1 MHTPDP
7 AVVKLTAELDELN
20 KQWRELRKKAQAKKK
35 ELNAAVVGEQLDHWG
50 LNEKQYAEA
59 KAAAK
64 EHKIPTHVAL
74 NVARQ
79 AANKARR
86 EAQTATATP
95 ANAGVA
101 AAKV

>member
-50 LNEKQYAEA
+50 LTQEQYAKA
-59 KAAAK
+59 KAFAK
-64 EHKIPTHVAL
+64 EKKMPTHMAL
-74 NVARQ
+74 NEARKL
-79 AANKARR
+79 ANKARR